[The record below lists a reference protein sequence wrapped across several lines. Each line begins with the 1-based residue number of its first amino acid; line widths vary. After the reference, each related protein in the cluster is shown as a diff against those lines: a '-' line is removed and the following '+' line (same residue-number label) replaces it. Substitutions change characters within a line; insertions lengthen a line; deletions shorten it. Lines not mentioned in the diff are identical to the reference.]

1 MKKGV
6 IKCVLSILLT
16 VSLFMSI
23 SLVSVSASIDWN
35 CSYVYISYYGQVV
48 DSITFNG
55 ITVQSMY
62 APRNKV
68 ANYDSDTTLCCAA
81 FAKRF
86 YQNVFGIGIYNLYNG
101 STPYISSGGG
111 YFTETSSPV
120 VGDIARGPNHW
131 AIVKAVSGNTITLIE
146 QNAWNSSYTSAEV
159 GRKIILPES
168 SYTYFHYSGNSGNT
182 STSYWYDSLP
192 ITNIG
197 DDLYAILLKN
207 DGWVDLAN
215 VNDNVEIARES
226 QDSFIMWHFVRQ
238 SDGSYVIYN
247 CKNNKVLDVANAD
260 KSAGTNVQVCSYN
273 GSDAQKWYIYGS
285 CSGEYVFRPKLC
297 DKVLDVSGNG
307 NAVGTNVQIWD
318 YNGSNAQKFAIYPFE
333 KAGSSVLSVIAGDSA
348 TETKFTWAA
357 ASGAT
362 LYNLRIKS
370 GVPGNTASYQDIWGV
385 TETSYNIVLP
395 AGYYEVYVDA
405 ANFFSYAASNTVKF
419 YVEECD
425 HIHDFSSK
433 ESISDDEHQLIC
445 SICGY
450 TKTESHNN
458 VNGVCDV
465 CGKSIYYDYT
475 ILDDGTVEITRN
487 LKKNREEIIIPNK
500 IENKPVTNIGAYVF
514 NNNYV
519 IKNIIIPDSI
529 INIDEGA
536 FSGLYNLQS
545 ITIPNS
551 VAEIGDVAFSADTS
565 LESVTIPDSVK
576 VIGTN
581 AFSWCGNLNSIT
593 IPKSV
598 TSIGEYAF
606 AWDDNLTSVT
616 IYSNNVNIGEKA
628 FGYIHGSNGNIDKM
642 EGFTIIGY
650 NGSTAETYAK
660 ENGFT
665 FIPLDETS
673 KLGDVNSDGDV
684 TIDDVTLIQKYLVS
698 VSDFTIAQKK
708 FADVN
713 NDGEV
718 NIDDVTMIQK
728 YLAGI
733 ITELG

>member
-1 MKKGV
+1 MKK
-6 IKCVLSILLT
+6 KLLSIILCISLLLSIAITSAISVYASAQSDSAYDCVAYVRARFQEYFGFTLHWPNGNAKGYYYNAAANGDT
-16 VSLFMSI
+16 VSNIPKAGALA
-23 SLVSVSASIDWN
+23 VWKDTGN
-35 CSYVYISYYGQVV
+35 
-48 DSITFNG
+48 DSG
-55 ITVQSMY
+55 
-62 APRNKV
+62 PGHV
-68 ANYDSDTTLCCAA
+68 AFVES
-81 FAKRF
+81 
-86 YQNVFGIGIYNLYNG
+86 
-101 STPYISSGGG
+101 
-111 YFTETSSPV
+111 
-120 VGDIARGPNHW
+120 
-131 AIVKAVSGNTITLIE
+131 VSGNSVYYSE
-146 QNAWNSSYTSAEV
+146 GGYDGHYNAEWRDLSNMNKYYKNGVQFQTFLGFVYVKGSV
-159 GRKIILPES
+159 NPP
-168 SYTYFHYSGNSGNT
+168 
-182 STSYWYDSLP
+182 TSYWYDSLP
-192 ITNIG
+192 LANIG
-197 DDLYAILLKN
+197 NDVYAILLKN

-226 QDSFIMWHFVRQ
+226 QDSSIMWHFLRQ
-238 SDGSYVIYN
+238 SDGSYEIYN
-247 CKNNKVLDVANAD
+247 CKNDKLLDVANAG
-260 KSAGTNVQVCSYN
+260 KTAGTNVQVCNYN
-273 GSDAQKWYIYGS
+273 GSDAQKWYIYGRW
-285 CSGEYVFRPKLC
+285 SGEYVLRPKLC

-318 YNGSNAQKFAIYPFE
+318 YNGSNAQKFAIYPYE
-333 KAGSSVLSVIAGDSA
+333 KSGRSVLSVEVGDSA
-348 TETKFTWAA
+348 TETKFTWTKASAA
-357 ASGAT
+357 QEYLISIAKDSG
-362 LYNLRIKS
+362 S
-370 GVPGNTASYQDIWGV
+370 GSRYIYEQFW
-385 TETSYNIVLP
+385 TEDTSYSVTLP
-395 AGYYEVYVDA
+395 AGHYYADIETR
-405 ANFFSYAASNTVKF
+405 NFFSWGESSNQVDF
-419 YVEECD
+419 YIKECD

-433 ESISDDEHQLIC
+433 VSINDDEHQLIC

-514 NNNYV
+514 NNSYV
-519 IKNIIIPDSI
+519 IKNIVIPDSI

-642 EGFTIIGY
+642 KGFTIIGY

-673 KLGDVNSDGDV
+673 KLGDVNSDGKV
-684 TIDDVTLIQKYLVS
+684 TIDDVTLVQKYLAS
-698 VSDFTIAQKK
+698 VSDFTTSQKDI
-708 FADVN
+708 ADVN
-713 NDGEV
+713 NDGDIS
-718 NIDDVTMIQK
+718 IDDVTMIQK

-733 ITELG
+733 ITKLG